1 MALTMSALSGT
12 QQKAFYDENGYITH
26 PELLS
31 ADELSVIRDALG
43 ELLEEAK
50 ELEESTDKFNIVLG
64 EDGNRYVRRVFEPI
78 QHHAAFLDL
87 ASNPKI
93 VDAVENLIGPNIQLQ
108 HSKLNLK
115 PPTRREGQF
124 EWHQDYPFFPHTN
137 YDLLAVVVHIDEST
151 RENGCLRVIPG
162 AHKDGPLVH
171 DFGRGGIG
179 ANGIA
184 DASLTADESKWLY
197 VPLPAGSIEIHH
209 CNMPHSSTANLGTK
223 PRSVL
228 IFQYRA
234 ADNAQFGGYTG
245 HYKWGMQ
252 IRGMN
257 PYQARMLDG
266 SFVQL
271 PGVVS
276 DPMKRDG

>member
-1 MALTMSALSGT
+1 MPLATQALDATE
-12 QQKAFYDENGYITH
+12 QKAFYDENGYITH
-26 PELLS
+26 PKLLDDAELAVL
-31 ADELSVIRDALG
+31 RTALD
-43 ELLEEAK
+43 ELLEEASV
-50 ELEESTDKFNIVLG
+50 LEESNEKFNIVVDDG
-64 EDGNRYVRRVFEPI
+64 GNRHVRRVFEPI
-78 QHHAAFLDL
+78 QHHQAFYDL
-87 ASNPKI
+87 AFNPKI
-93 VDAVENLIGPNIQLQ
+93 VDAVEHLIGPNIQLQ

-115 PPTRREGQF
+115 PPTKREGQF

-137 YDLLAVVVHIDEST
+137 YDLLAVVVHLDEAT

-162 AHKDGPLVH
+162 AQKAGPLVH

-184 DASLTADESKWLY
+184 DASFTADESTWLY
-197 VPLPAGSIEIHH
+197 VPLPAGSIEMHH
-209 CNMPHSSTANLGTK
+209 CNMPHSSTANLGTR

-245 HYKWGMQ
+245 HYGWGMQ
-252 IRGMN
+252 IRGID
-257 PYQARMLDG
+257 PYHARMLDG

-271 PGVVS
+271 PGVVA

>member
-1 MALTMSALSGT
+1 MALATPLTSGA
-12 QQKAFYDENGYITH
+12 QQKAFYEANGYITH
-26 PELLS
+26 PSLLTPG
-31 ADELSVIRDALG
+31 ELSELRGALN
-43 ELLEEAK
+43 ELLEEAST
-50 ELEESTDKFNIVLG
+50 LEASTDKFNIVQA
-64 EDGNRYVRRVFEPI
+64 EDGSRHVRRIFEPI
-78 QHHAAFLDL
+78 QHHPAFYNL
-87 ASNPKI
+87 AFHTGI
-93 VDAVENLIGPNIQLQ
+93 VDAVENLIGPDIQIQ

-115 PPTRREGQF
+115 PPTNREGQF

-137 YDLLAVVVHIDEST
+137 YDLLAVVVHLDEAT

-162 AHKDGPLVH
+162 AHKNGPLVH

-209 CNMPHSSTANLGTK
+209 CNMPHSSTANLGDR

-234 ADNAQFGGYTG
+234 ADNAQFGGYVG
-245 HYKWGMQ
+245 HYGWGTQ
-252 IRGMN
+252 IRGTN
-257 PYQARMLDG
+257 PYRARMLDG

-271 PGVVS
+271 PGVVK